1 MSGINVNTST
11 VFNPNTTS
19 IDGLQALHQQQVD
32 QAKGKLDINSLVG
45 TPIAAAR
52 YNPSKGDVSTFATFQ
67 DSKTFKMMSDC
78 FNAVGIDM
86 GGSAE
91 EIFAQALLGTK
102 SDQDK
107 NVLLSLMQ
115 KVPLVY
121 DQALSTVLGSSE
133 IMELYHQEDLQEDAE
148 VEQTML
154 NQGAVEDAPE
164 NFKKFVLLL
173 QNVKSL
179 YDKEASKVQLLQVG
193 GVIQQQATTETS
205 TKAKNEELDD
215 VENEDDT
222 IEDQDDTIEDQ
233 DNVDSTASNSNAN
246 PLLQSSGNNSNQ
258 IQNNEGGGFEKKAGE
273 DSISLLGA
281 TTTQQPVDDN
291 SMPIDQENK
300 IKANHPVVM
309 GGNPNADNNLQVGA
323 DDAVRAAEASGT
335 VGLYDNSLIAT
346 LNPQNTTL
354 FLAFVM
360 SYLQR
365 ASSLFDAIQYKSR
378 SSADVAKFANDLL
391 HAAQNLN
398 NMMSGVSNKFTSLA
412 SKLKNKAGDYGITS
426 FDSATAQNLG
436 MYDLVLMDKL
446 QNGDPDTLSAFGLH
460 PPVSEDAAL
469 TELFLLK
476 FYPALGI
483 DKETGRPERDLI
495 KEKGM
500 GKDAWLKEQDNGKPK
515 HDTATHFNG
524 SVMWNNSSGCSAKW
538 SEFVDEIPIS
548 LFGDTIN
555 SFLSPSELAD
565 CKRNG
570 GYIAMGRLN
579 AIIDNAFSSLAA
591 IGFPKSDFNLLND
604 GPYKSDKSTKASVDF
619 YTQMSSGIM
628 NYSSSIGQNLVTE
641 LQQKTANSGKESQD
655 DWAKIIEQ
663 IQKLQEAGSQ
673 SLVSYAKAC

>member
-11 VFNPNTTS
+11 VFNPNKTS

-78 FNAVGIDM
+78 FNEVGIDM

-91 EIFAQALLGTK
+91 EMFAQALLGTK

-107 NVLLSLMQ
+107 NVLLTLMKQ
-115 KVPLVY
+115 VPLVY
-121 DQALSTVLGSSE
+121 DQVMNKVLEKSELRKLYQQEELQKDSEAQQGMLTSS
-133 IMELYHQEDLQEDAE
+133 
-148 VEQTML
+148 
-154 NQGAVEDAPE
+154 EDAPE

-173 QNVKSL
+173 QHVKSI
-179 YDKEASKVQLLQVG
+179 YNKEASKVQLLQVG
-193 GVIQQQATTETS
+193 GVAQQQATTETS

-222 IEDQDDTIEDQ
+222 IEDQD
-233 DNVDSTASNSNAN
+233 NVDSTASTSNAN
-246 PLLQSSGNNSNQ
+246 PLLQSNGNNSNQ

-281 TTTQQPVDDN
+281 TTAQQPVDDN

-300 IKANHPVVM
+300 IKANPPVVM

-323 DDAVRAAEASGT
+323 DNAVRAAEASGS

-365 ASSLFDAIQYKSR
+365 SSSLFDAIQYKSR

-412 SKLKNKAGDYGITS
+412 SKLKNKAGEYGITA

-446 QNGDPDTLSAFGLH
+446 QNGDPNTLSAFGLK
-460 PPVSEDAAL
+460 PPVSEETAL

-476 FYPALGI
+476 FDPALNKDQHDQI
-483 DKETGRPERDLI
+483 I
-495 KEKGM
+495 AKGT
-500 GKDAWLKEQDNGKPK
+500 GKDAWFKEVTADGKLMHPE
-515 HDTATHFNG
+515 AQHFNG
-524 SVMWNNSSGCSAKW
+524 STMWKSSSWRPAEWGQ
-538 SEFVDEIPIS
+538 FVEEVPIS

-579 AIIDNAFSSLAA
+579 AIINTAFSSLAA
-591 IGFPKSDFNLLND
+591 VGFPKSDFNLLND
-604 GPYKSDKSTKASVDF
+604 GPYQSDKSTKASMDF

-655 DWAKIIEQ
+655 DWAKAIEQ

-673 SLVSYAKAC
+673 CFAAFAKAC

>member
-78 FNAVGIDM
+78 FNAVGIDTR
-86 GGSAE
+86 GSSE

-107 NVLLSLMQ
+107 NVLLTLMKQ
-115 KVPLVY
+115 VPLVY
-121 DQALSTVLGSSE
+121 DQVMNKVLEKSE
-133 IMELYHQEDLQEDAE
+133 MMKQYQQEELQKDSEAQ
-148 VEQTML
+148 QTML

-164 NFKKFVLLL
+164 NFKKFILLL
-173 QNVKSL
+173 QNVKGM
-179 YDKEASKVQLLQVG
+179 YDKEASKIQLLQVG
-193 GVIQQQATTETS
+193 GVAQQQATTETS
-205 TKAKNEELDD
+205 HKAKNEELDD
-215 VENEDDT
+215 VENDDT
-222 IEDQDDTIEDQ
+222 KMEDQ
-233 DNVDSTASNSNAN
+233 DNVDSASGNGNAS
-246 PLLQSSGNNSNQ
+246 PLLQSSGNSSNQ

-273 DSISLLGA
+273 DSIPSVG
-281 TTTQQPVDDN
+281 TTVTQQQVDDN

-300 IKANHPVVM
+300 IKANPPVVM
-309 GGNPNADNNLQVGA
+309 GVNPNSANNPQVGA
-323 DDAVRAAEASGT
+323 DNAVRAAADSGT

-365 ASSLFDAIQYKSR
+365 SSSLFDAIQYKSR

-391 HAAQNLN
+391 HASQNLN
-398 NMMSGVSNKFTSLA
+398 NMMSSVSNKFTSLA
-412 SKLKNKAGDYGITS
+412 SKLKNKAVEYGITA

-446 QNGDPDTLSAFGLH
+446 QTDPTFAKRFGLN
-460 PPVSEDAAL
+460 PPVTEDAAL

-476 FYPALGI
+476 FTPALSKEAYDHI
-483 DKETGRPERDLI
+483 KADKN
-495 KEKGM
+495 
-500 GKDAWLKEQDNGKPK
+500 WLKEENDPSNGKPK
-515 HDTATHFNG
+515 HEEAQHFNC
-524 SVMWNNSSGCSAKW
+524 STMWESSSWRQAKW
-538 SEFVDEIPIS
+538 NDFVDEIPIS

-555 SFLSPSELAD
+555 TFLSPAEISE
-565 CKRNG
+565 CRNNR
-570 GYIAMGRLN
+570 GYISMGRFN
-579 AIIDNAFSSLAA
+579 AVINNAFSSLAA
-591 IGFPKSDFNLLND
+591 VGFPKSDFNLLND
-604 GPYKSDKSTKASVDF
+604 SQYKSDKNSKSAKDF

-628 NYSSSIGQNLVTE
+628 NYSSSVGQNLVTE

-655 DWAKIIEQ
+655 DWAKALEQ

-673 SLVSYAKAC
+673 CFAAFAKAC